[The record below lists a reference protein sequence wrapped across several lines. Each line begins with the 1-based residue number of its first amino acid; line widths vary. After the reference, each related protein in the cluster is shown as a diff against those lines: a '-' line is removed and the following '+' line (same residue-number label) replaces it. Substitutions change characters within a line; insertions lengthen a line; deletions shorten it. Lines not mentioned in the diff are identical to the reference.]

1 LRLENLRDA
10 LGAALQSSGKE
21 MDSIHKLRTACRRTD
36 AAFQLFEECV
46 PKNIFKNSKQVLR
59 EYRRTVGKARDSDV
73 WISWLVKRFN
83 KSQSQGLDFLIGYS
97 FAQRIPAQ
105 LRLIQIGEGYPFD
118 YEKWMNEVLSS
129 LKSPGKELRDLA
141 SISKSKVVPAFGD
154 LWNQILTGT
163 QDLNEMHESRI
174 QLKKIRYSLEI
185 VSDCIREDQAEV
197 LFDSLENGQEI
208 LGDMNDAHNA
218 IQDLTN
224 VAEHLRDF
232 HSYHAD
238 PCQQIIGQLIQ
249 EKRGIVAE
257 SASKFDQWKSEAII
271 ARLDQLVPSIYV
283 QSEQAETSAVNNIAT
298 EYQVEIKA
306 AFAV

>member
-1 LRLENLRDA
+1 
-10 LGAALQSSGKE
+10 
-21 MDSIHKLRTACRRTD
+21 
-36 AAFQLFEECV
+36 
-46 PKNIFKNSKQVLR
+46 
-59 EYRRTVGKARDSDV
+59 VGKARDSDV

-283 QSEQAETSAVNNIAT
+283 QSDQAETSAVNNIAT